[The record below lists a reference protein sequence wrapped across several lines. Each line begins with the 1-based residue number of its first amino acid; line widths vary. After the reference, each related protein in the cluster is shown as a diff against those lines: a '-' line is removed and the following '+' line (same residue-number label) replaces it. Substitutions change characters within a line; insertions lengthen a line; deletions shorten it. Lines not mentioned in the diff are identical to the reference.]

1 MDIPVDDIILVKML
15 QRENKLG
22 DIEPSSILT
31 ESSFFLQMP
40 EKLSTTFVIGDKV
53 KFLLSL
59 ERELESNK
67 ERTFQ
72 TSLQNLSLSDGMR
85 YFLLGDNLPLGQ
97 NLHGVN
103 TTGVLLSNLED
114 STESTSSDELEILE
128 VGWLEVGFVLI
139 ISMTTCLGDEFD

>member
-1 MDIPVDDIILVKML
+1 MNVPVDNVVFVEML
-15 QRENKLG
+15 QCKNQLG
-22 DIEPSSILT
+22 DIEPCPVLA
-31 ESSFFLQMP
+31 ESSLFLQMP
-40 EKLSTTFVIGDKV
+40 EKLSTTFVVGDKV
-53 KFLLSL
+53 QFLLGL
-59 ERELESNK
+59 ERKFESYQ

-72 TSLQNLSLSDGMR
+72 TSLQDLSFSDSVR
-85 YFLLGDNLPLGQ
+85 DFLLGDDFPLGQ

-103 TTGVLLSNLED
+103 TTSVLLSNLED